1 MFFVVL
7 SLNSIVTLDFCL
19 AVAIGGFKA
28 LSAMPYFAIRATNGF
43 AIDVVFALLAFCRA
57 SKQFFYLHTLVPYLR
72 AIAAT
77 QYNFTRFL
85 NYQVPHAIIMAVY
98 LC

>member
-1 MFFVVL
+1 MVFVIL
-7 SLNSIVTLDFCL
+7 SLNCIVTIGFCL
-19 AVAIGGFKA
+19 AVAISGFKA
-28 LSAMPYFAIRATNGF
+28 LPAMPFFATRATNGF

-57 SKQFFYLHTLVPYLR
+57 SKQFFYLHTLGPYLR

-77 QYNFTRFL
+77 QHYFTRFL
-85 NYQVPHAIIMAVY
+85 NYQVHHAVTMVVY